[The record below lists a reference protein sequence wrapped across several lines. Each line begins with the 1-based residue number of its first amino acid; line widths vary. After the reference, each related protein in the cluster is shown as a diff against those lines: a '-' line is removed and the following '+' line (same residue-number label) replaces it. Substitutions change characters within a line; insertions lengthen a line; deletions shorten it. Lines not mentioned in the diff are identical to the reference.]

1 MTKNPKIQLELT
13 IEQGRAVVDAL
24 DAYSRL
30 CIGQLEE
37 VACLVNHGVIP
48 MARPYGQGVRQMA
61 PAEVCRELE
70 AIVAAAKQLLGYPSN
85 GSNGIGHPDV
95 AASGHRAYEIKK
107 VLEKAISE
115 HVEPNPTFRGV
126 NYDGLG
132 PRYTQDPAPVA
143 VVI

>member
-1 MTKNPKIQLELT
+1 MTKIQIELT
-13 IEQGRAVVDAL
+13 LEQGRAVVDAL

-37 VACLVNHGVIP
+37 VAGLVKHGVIP
-48 MARPYGQGVRQMA
+48 MARPYGDGVRQMA
-61 PAEVCRELE
+61 PTEVCRELE
-70 AIVAAAKQLLGYPSN
+70 DLMATAKQLMGYPIT

-95 AASGHRAYEIKK
+95 AASGLRAYEIKK
-107 VLEKAISE
+107 VLDKAISE
-115 HVEPNPTFRGV
+115 HVNPNPVFRGV